1 MPLPVLLDDVD
12 YAVFRLD
19 IDPDTPVA
27 VDGTEHDRLEWVGF
41 DEACRRCR
49 PAVVV
54 EGLRMAQRSTE
65 HLDGR

>member
-27 VDGTEHDRLEWVGF
+27 VDGTEHDRLE
-41 DEACRRCR
+41 
-49 PAVVV
+49 
-54 EGLRMAQRSTE
+54 
-65 HLDGR
+65 